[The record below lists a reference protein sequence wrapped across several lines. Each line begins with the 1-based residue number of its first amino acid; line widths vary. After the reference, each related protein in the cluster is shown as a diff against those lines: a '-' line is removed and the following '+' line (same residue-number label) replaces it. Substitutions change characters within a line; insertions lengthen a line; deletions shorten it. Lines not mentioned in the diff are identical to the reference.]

1 MEKPYSTRGVRAMLA
16 RYAAKAGLAHN
27 MPPHRLRHFLF
38 TWLKTQG
45 IDDALIQPYS
55 GHATR
60 TSLEIY
66 SRLALADAQHTYDS
80 IRTASSTSSPSED
93 HPGLRLVTRSLPTG
107 PDKEKTR

>member
-1 MEKPYSTRGVRAMLA
+1 MEKAVLHPRRPRHA
-16 RYAAKAGLAHN
+16 RPIRLQGRTGAN

-66 SRLALADAQHTYDS
+66 SRLALGDAQHTYDS
-80 IRTASSTSSPSED
+80 VIDQFP
-93 HPGLRLVTRSLPTG
+93 V
-107 PDKEKTR
+107 